1 MNEIIEELWKHYMC
15 NPLVEGGYTKKD
27 GFKQAI
33 QTACKAQRNACTRIY
48 NKHYGNS
55 EHYDECCG
63 LEIFTAEIERCDY
76 E

>member
-33 QTACKAQRNACTRIY
+33 QAACKAQRNACARVYERDYIY
-48 NKHYGNS
+48 KGGYSVH
-55 EHYDECCG
+55 DC
-63 LEIFTAEIERCDY
+63 IVDAEIERCDY